1 MATQKVS
8 VTLESTAIERAASRR
23 TAGLSSYLDAA
34 LEEKLERDER
44 RQAFLEYLHEL
55 ERADPTPERTK
66 HRAVRRAEKIRRT
79 AAT

>member
-1 MATQKVS
+1 MARNY
-8 VTLESTAIERAASRR
+8 IEE
-23 TAGLSSYLDAA
+23 A

-44 RQAFLEYLHEL
+44 RQAFLEYLHDL

-66 HRAVRRAEKIRRT
+66 RRAVRRAEKIRRT